1 MESRQG
7 SRYYH
12 RVSRDTDIYI
22 SGYVREMEKCNF
34 KLCRRNNK
42 SGNGKVNCNGGS
54 LARGRVTF
62 GSVENW
68 SQFWLGVS
76 QISGW
81 CLNISQAG
89 WESMTPMEHMDLRW
103 TFGDESIMPQL
114 LHPSPGRFLNRSIL
128 AINTPNRHPRRFFL
142 LRSCV

>member
-7 SRYYH
+7 SRYYQ

-54 LARGRVTF
+54 LARGRVAQYETVIMLIAPAQTWNHSSPCRA
-62 GSVENW
+62 GTGRTKDQGKEGN
-68 SQFWLGVS
+68 Q
-76 QISGW
+76 GW
-81 CLNISQAG
+81 
-89 WESMTPMEHMDLRW
+89 
-103 TFGDESIMPQL
+103 
-114 LHPSPGRFLNRSIL
+114 
-128 AINTPNRHPRRFFL
+128 
-142 LRSCV
+142 